1 MFICNFRFPDDPYD
15 RVWQRYEN
23 VPRWTDLPN
32 KSNGTVQNYPN
43 DTYSAPSAVMSSAST
58 PVSASR
64 MDLSW
69 SSDSSM
75 SVGADPNYFLVLYFA
90 ELNTSP
96 GLRQFDVYVDNYQI
110 ASAFSPKYMMATVLS
125 EFVQGS
131 SEHIHNI
138 SLVATSNS
146 ALPPLISA
154 MEIYIVRPVNES
166 TTYASDGIMLKQDI
180 IVCY

>member
-1 MFICNFRFPDDPYD
+1 M
-15 RVWQRYEN
+15 WQRYEN
-23 VPRWTDLPN
+23 VPSWTDLPN
-32 KSNGTVQNYPN
+32 KSTEAVQNYPN
-43 DTYSAPSAVMSSAST
+43 DTYNAPSAVMRSTST
-58 PVSASR
+58 PVNASR

-75 SVGADPNYFLVLYFA
+75 SVGADPIYFLVLYFA
-90 ELNTSP
+90 ELGTLP

-110 ASAFSPKYMMATVLS
+110 ASAFIPKYLMATVLTDI
-125 EFVQGS
+125 VQGS
-131 SEHIHNI
+131 TEHVHNI

-146 ALPPLISA
+146 ALPPLIST

-166 TTYASDGIMLKQDI
+166 TTYDLVGIMLKEAI